1 MPETKFKPSALLPRC
16 LALAVS
22 LACLLVCSCVNPDQG
37 RKADK
42 THEPETGTNPS
53 GKELRKVRLLPYWV
67 TTAQFA
73 GYYVGIE
80 KGIFR
85 KHGID
90 LEILPFDP
98 FVPTR
103 NEIEGGHADFALLWL
118 VNAMELKSVGV
129 DIVNIAQ
136 LSSRSSLMLL
146 AKKSSGITKLSD
158 LNGRIA
164 GIWSGYEL
172 QPRALFSK
180 YHLDVKMITI
190 GSTNTLFLLDG
201 VDAINA
207 NWFDEYHSILNNGY
221 DSTDLVPFFFADY
234 GLNFLEDGI
243 YCLSE
248 KVRSDPQL
256 CTDFVEA
263 ALESWNYAF
272 SHPDETLD
280 IVIRIIRK
288 ENRPVNRSH
297 QSWMLTKYHEL
308 YIPKGMQSINTV
320 LRKDDFE
327 NVQSIMLESKL
338 IGNEVPYAAFCRHYE
353 TLGKAGDGMSN
364 GQ

>member
-1 MPETKFKPSALLPRC
+1 MPDISFRPFAFLHRR
-16 LALAVS
+16 LATAMF
-22 LACLLVCSCVNPDQG
+22 LACLIAFSCKNSTPGVDENGTGGPAPG
-37 RKADK
+37 A
-42 THEPETGTNPS
+42 THP
-53 GKELRKVRLLPYWV
+53 GKPLRKVRLLPYWV
-67 TTAQFA
+67 TTAQFG

-103 NEIEGGHADFALLWL
+103 NEIESGRADFALLWL
-118 VNAMELKSVGV
+118 VNAIELRSGGV

-136 LSSRSSLMLL
+136 LSYRSSLMLL
-146 AKKSSGITKLSD
+146 AKKSSGIRKLAD
-158 LNGRIA
+158 LNGRTA

-180 YHLDVKMITI
+180 YNLDVKMIPI

-221 DSTDLVPFFFADY
+221 DSTDLVRFFFADY

-243 YCLSE
+243 YCLSQ

-256 CTDFVEA
+256 CVDFVEA

-272 SHPDETLD
+272 SHPDETID

-288 ENRPVNRSH
+288 EKRPVNRSH
-297 QSWMLTKYHEL
+297 QEWMLSKYQEL
-308 YIPKGMQSINTV
+308 YIPRGKQAINT
-320 LRKDDFE
+320 LLLQKDYI
-327 NVQSIMLESKL
+327 NILSIMLESRL
-338 IGNEVPYAAFCRHYE
+338 ISNKVPYAAFCRHYE
-353 TLGKAGDGMSN
+353 TLGTAE
-364 GQ
+364 